1 MTSLTWQHRPDL
13 CHFRPM
19 LGSELVQLGVLF
31 QDELHQVIDALSFGY
46 DAVDSVHSAKSTAV
60 SVEP

>member
-1 MTSLTWQHRPDL
+1 
-13 CHFRPM
+13 M